1 METVKISD
9 FLYQGESIFGVSNS
23 FYLSL
28 YNFFKT
34 HSASADYSLE
44 GAAPFTEAE
53 ILSLSAHHV
62 FTQNHAATLER
73 EIYHKQFIILEEA
86 QVRDKDALGRIM
98 NNVISN
104 ARTPGLVFIEKDYNK
119 VSLQEFTEDINCVKA
134 SLIGCAIINE
144 RVTNEKSLLTNEDVL
159 RSLKEAVDYH
169 TGNHYTLV
177 DITEE
182 FVPFASIISVNDYC
196 KYIGALAEKVCS
208 QYQGKTD
215 VILYAEG
222 LTYDV
227 EKIYCV
233 LAAYCLVQYSIKFY
247 ITSGSQLLFN
257 YYVGMVRNKSS
268 MFLNDWLCNLA
279 NFPAFSVSCNQ
290 NQCYLWVT
298 DFYAMLESSTV
309 RDYEISLTLYKAKV
323 NIHDWSLLEDFKKE
337 PINIPLRMLNIRRF
351 RDYNDLDDSDT
362 SVAIAAYKK
371 MNKLFKAATCSL
383 RDCSVL
389 ESTETLTLED
399 MLLFEQ
405 GSELFVAYVSKVNG
419 AIPFFVYPLTK
430 RDKPFRAELPIN
442 KLESL
447 QDPRVYFD
455 SEKYIEKILAANH
468 NYQNNYWV
476 NDRNTIRGLLLQ
488 GFAGNRE
495 NFDVNC
501 GFSFNEVGV
510 WSHAT
515 LASRTTY
522 KSAFQKL
529 FSSKAVDKWESI
541 YGKQHPMISNRYFI
555 ASDDWRY

>member
-1 METVKISD
+1 MRD
-9 FLYQGESIFGVSNS
+9 
-23 FYLSL
+23 
-28 YNFFKT
+28 
-34 HSASADYSLE
+34 
-44 GAAPFTEAE
+44 
-53 ILSLSAHHV
+53 
-62 FTQNHAATLER
+62 R
-73 EIYHKQFIILEEA
+73 E
-86 QVRDKDALGRIM
+86 ALGRIM

-119 VSLQEFTEDINCVKA
+119 VSLQEFNEDLSYVKT

-144 RVTNEKSLLTNEDVL
+144 RVTNERSLLTNEDVL
-159 RSLKEAVDYH
+159 HSLTEAVDYH

-182 FVPFASIISVNDYC
+182 FVPFMSIISVNDYC
-196 KYIGALAEKVCS
+196 KYIGALAEKLCTE
-208 QYQGKTD
+208 YKGKTD
-215 VILYAEG
+215 VILYADG

-257 YYVGMVRNKSS
+257 HYVSMVRNKSS
-268 MFLNDWLCNLA
+268 MFLNDWLANLA
-279 NFPAFSVSCNQ
+279 NFPSFSVSCNQ

-298 DFYAMLESSTV
+298 DFYAMLESSTK
-309 RDYEISLTLYKAKV
+309 RDYEISLTLYKARV

-337 PINIPLRMLNIRRF
+337 PINIPLRILNVRRF
-351 RDYNDLDDSDT
+351 RDYNDLDDSNVET
-362 SVAIAAYKK
+362 AIAAYEK
-371 MNKLFKAATCSL
+371 MNKLFKAATSSL
-383 RDCSVL
+383 RDCAVL
-389 ESTETLTLED
+389 EQTETLTLED

-405 GSELFVAYVSKVNG
+405 GGELFIAYVSKVNG
-419 AIPFFVYPLTK
+419 SIPFFVYPLTK

-447 QDPRVYFD
+447 QDPRMYFD
-455 SEKYIEKILAANH
+455 SERYIGKILAANH

-476 NDRNTIRGLLLQ
+476 NDKNTIRGLLLQ

-495 NFDVNC
+495 NFDRNC
-501 GFSFNEVGV
+501 GFSFNEVGI

-522 KSAFQKL
+522 KSVFQKL

-541 YGKQHPMISNRYFI
+541 YGKQHPMVSNRYFI
-555 ASDDWRY
+555 TSDDWRY

>member
-9 FLYQGESIFGVSNS
+9 FLYQDESVFGVSNP

-28 YNFFKT
+28 YNFFKV
-34 HSASADYSLE
+34 HPSGEDYSLE
-44 GAAPFTEAE
+44 GAVPFTEAE

-62 FTQNHAATLER
+62 FIQDHAATLEH
-73 EIYHKQFIILEEA
+73 EIYHKQFIILEEN
-86 QVRDKDALGRIM
+86 QVRDREALGRIM

-119 VSLQEFTEDINCVKA
+119 VSLQEFNEDLSYVKT

-144 RVTNEKSLLTNEDVL
+144 RVTNERSLLTNEDVL
-159 RSLKEAVDYH
+159 HSLTEAVDYH

-182 FVPFASIISVNDYC
+182 FVPFVSIISVNDYC
-196 KYIGALAEKVCS
+196 KYIGALAEKLCIE
-208 QYQGKTD
+208 YKGKTD
-215 VILYAEG
+215 VILYADG

-257 YYVGMVRNKSS
+257 HYVSMVRNKSS
-268 MFLNDWLCNLA
+268 MFLNDWLANLA
-279 NFPAFSVSCNQ
+279 NFPSFSVSCNQ

-298 DFYAMLESSTV
+298 DFYAMLESSTK
-309 RDYEISLTLYKAKV
+309 RDYEISLTLYKARV

-337 PINIPLRMLNIRRF
+337 PINIPLRILNVRRF
-351 RDYNDLDDSDT
+351 RDYNDLDDSNVET
-362 SVAIAAYKK
+362 AIAAYEK
-371 MNKLFKAATCSL
+371 MNKLFKAATSSL
-383 RDCSVL
+383 RDCAVL
-389 ESTETLTLED
+389 EQTETLTLED

-405 GSELFVAYVSKVNG
+405 GGELFIAYVSKVNG
-419 AIPFFVYPLTK
+419 SIPFFVYPLTK

-447 QDPRVYFD
+447 QDPRMYFD
-455 SEKYIEKILAANH
+455 SERYIGKILAANR

-476 NDRNTIRGLLLQ
+476 NDKNTIRGLLLQ

-495 NFDVNC
+495 NFDRNC
-501 GFSFNEVGV
+501 GFSFNEVGI

-522 KSAFQKL
+522 KSVFQKL

-541 YGKQHPMISNRYFI
+541 YGKQHPMVSNRYFI
-555 ASDDWRY
+555 TSDDWRY

>member
-9 FLYQGESIFGVSNS
+9 FLYQDGSVFGVSNP

-28 YNFFKT
+28 YNFFKV
-34 HSASADYSLE
+34 HPSGEDYSLE
-44 GAAPFTEAE
+44 GAVPFTEAE

-62 FTQNHAATLER
+62 FIQDHAATLEH
-73 EIYHKQFIILEEA
+73 EIYHKQFIILEEN
-86 QVRDKDALGRIM
+86 QVRDREALGRIM
-98 NNVISN
+98 SNVISN

-119 VSLQEFTEDINCVKA
+119 VSLQEFNEDLSYVKT

-144 RVTNEKSLLTNEDVL
+144 RVTNERSLLTNEDVL
-159 RSLKEAVDYH
+159 HSLTEAVDYH

-182 FVPFASIISVNDYC
+182 FVPFMSIISVNDYC
-196 KYIGALAEKVCS
+196 KYIGALAEKLCTE
-208 QYQGKTD
+208 YKGKTD
-215 VILYAEG
+215 VILYADG

-227 EKIYCV
+227 EKIYCA

-257 YYVGMVRNKSS
+257 HYVSMVRNKSS
-268 MFLNDWLCNLA
+268 MFLNDWLANLA
-279 NFPAFSVSCNQ
+279 NFPSFSVSCNQ

-298 DFYAMLESSTV
+298 DFYAMLESSTK
-309 RDYEISLTLYKAKV
+309 RDYEISLTLYKARV

-337 PINIPLRMLNIRRF
+337 PINIPLRILNVRRF
-351 RDYNDLDDSDT
+351 RDYNDLDDSNVET
-362 SVAIAAYKK
+362 AIAAYEK
-371 MNKLFKAATCSL
+371 MNKLFKAATSSL
-383 RDCSVL
+383 RDCAVL
-389 ESTETLTLED
+389 EQTETLTLED

-405 GSELFVAYVSKVNG
+405 GGELFIAYVSKVNG
-419 AIPFFVYPLTK
+419 SIPFFVYPLTK

-447 QDPRVYFD
+447 QDPRMYFD
-455 SEKYIEKILAANH
+455 SERYIGKILAANR

-476 NDRNTIRGLLLQ
+476 NDKNTIRGLLLQ

-495 NFDVNC
+495 NFDRNC
-501 GFSFNEVGV
+501 GFSFNEVGI

-522 KSAFQKL
+522 KSVFQKL

-541 YGKQHPMISNRYFI
+541 YGKQHPMVSNRYFI
-555 ASDDWRY
+555 TSDDWRY

>member
-9 FLYQGESIFGVSNS
+9 FLYQDESVFGVSNP

-28 YNFFKT
+28 YNFFKV
-34 HSASADYSLE
+34 HPSGEDYSLE
-44 GAAPFTEAE
+44 GAVPFTEAE
-53 ILSLSAHHV
+53 ILSLSTHHV
-62 FTQNHAATLER
+62 FIQDHAATLEH
-73 EIYHKQFIILEEA
+73 EIYHKQFIILEEN
-86 QVRDKDALGRIM
+86 QVRDREALGRIM

-119 VSLQEFTEDINCVKA
+119 VSLQEFNEDLSYVKT

-144 RVTNEKSLLTNEDVL
+144 RVTNERSLLTNEDVL
-159 RSLKEAVDYH
+159 HSLTEAVDYH

-182 FVPFASIISVNDYC
+182 FVPFMSIISVNDYC
-196 KYIGALAEKVCS
+196 KYIGALAEKLCTE
-208 QYQGKTD
+208 YKGKTD
-215 VILYAEG
+215 VILYADG

-257 YYVGMVRNKSS
+257 HYVSMVRNKSS
-268 MFLNDWLCNLA
+268 MFLNDWLANLA
-279 NFPAFSVSCNQ
+279 NFPSFSVSCNQ

-298 DFYAMLESSTV
+298 DFYAMLESSTK
-309 RDYEISLTLYKAKV
+309 RDYEISLTLYKARV

-337 PINIPLRMLNIRRF
+337 PINIPLRILNVRRF
-351 RDYNDLDDSDT
+351 RDYNDLDDSNVET
-362 SVAIAAYKK
+362 AIAAYEK
-371 MNKLFKAATCSL
+371 MNKLFKAATSSL
-383 RDCSVL
+383 RDCAVL
-389 ESTETLTLED
+389 EQTETLTLED

-405 GSELFVAYVSKVNG
+405 GGELFIAYVSKVNG
-419 AIPFFVYPLTK
+419 SIPFFVYPLTK

-447 QDPRVYFD
+447 QDPRMYFD
-455 SEKYIEKILAANH
+455 SERYIGKILAANH

-476 NDRNTIRGLLLQ
+476 NDKNTIRGLLLQ

-495 NFDVNC
+495 NFDRNC
-501 GFSFNEVGV
+501 GFSFNEVGI

-522 KSAFQKL
+522 KSVFQKL

-541 YGKQHPMISNRYFI
+541 YGKQHPMVSNRYFI
-555 ASDDWRY
+555 TSDDWRY

>member
-9 FLYQGESIFGVSNS
+9 FLYQDESVFGVSNP

-28 YNFFKT
+28 YNFFKV
-34 HSASADYSLE
+34 HPSGEDYSLE
-44 GAAPFTEAE
+44 GAVPFTEAE

-62 FTQNHAATLER
+62 FIQDHAATLEH
-73 EIYHKQFIILEEA
+73 EIYHKQFIILEEN
-86 QVRDKDALGRIM
+86 QVRDREALGRIM

-119 VSLQEFTEDINCVKA
+119 VSLQEFNEDLSYVKT

-144 RVTNEKSLLTNEDVL
+144 RVTNERSLLTNEDVL
-159 RSLKEAVDYH
+159 HSLTEAEDYH
-169 TGNHYTLV
+169 TGNHYILV

-182 FVPFASIISVNDYC
+182 FVPFVSIISVNDYC
-196 KYIGALAEKVCS
+196 KYIGALAEKLCTE
-208 QYQGKTD
+208 YKGKTD
-215 VILYAEG
+215 VILYADG

-257 YYVGMVRNKSS
+257 HYVSMVRNKSS
-268 MFLNDWLCNLA
+268 MFLNDWLANLA
-279 NFPAFSVSCNQ
+279 NFPSFSVSCNQ

-298 DFYAMLESSTV
+298 DFYAMLESSTK
-309 RDYEISLTLYKAKV
+309 RDYEISLTLYKARV

-337 PINIPLRMLNIRRF
+337 PINIPLRILNVRRF
-351 RDYNDLDDSDT
+351 RDYNDLDDSNVET
-362 SVAIAAYKK
+362 AIAAYEK
-371 MNKLFKAATCSL
+371 MNKLFKAATSSL
-383 RDCSVL
+383 RDCAVL
-389 ESTETLTLED
+389 EQTETLTLED

-405 GSELFVAYVSKVNG
+405 GGELFIAYVSKVNG
-419 AIPFFVYPLTK
+419 SIPFFVYPLTK

-447 QDPRVYFD
+447 QDPRMYFD
-455 SEKYIEKILAANH
+455 SERYIGKILAANR

-476 NDRNTIRGLLLQ
+476 NDKNTIRGLLLQ

-495 NFDVNC
+495 NFDRNC
-501 GFSFNEVGV
+501 GFSFNEVGI

-522 KSAFQKL
+522 KSVFQKL

-541 YGKQHPMISNRYFI
+541 YGKQHPMVSNRYFI
-555 ASDDWRY
+555 TSTM